1 VVRVSILVDD
11 DTRVVVQG
19 ITGGEGS
26 FHTEQMME
34 YGTNVVAGAVP
45 GKGGQEVQGVPV
57 YDTVH
62 DAVAEEDADASVVFV
77 PPAFAADAMFEAL
90 DTSLDLVVAITEG
103 VPTQDMSKV
112 YRKLS
117 ETDTHLIGP
126 NCPGII
132 TPGEAKLGILPGNI
146 FSDGDVGLV
155 SRSGTLTYQ
164 VVDNLT
170 QRGIGQTTAVGIG
183 GDPIIGTSFVD
194 ALELFEADTE
204 TKAVVMCG
212 EIGGED
218 EEQAAQ
224 FIAREMDTPVAG
236 FIAGRTAPPGKRM
249 GHAGA
254 IVSGSGT
261 GTAQSKI
268 EALNDAGV
276 PVGDTPEEVAD
287 SVEGFLS

>member
-1 VVRVSILVDD
+1 MSIFVDD

-19 ITGGEGS
+19 ITGGEGK
-26 FHTEQMME
+26 FHAGQMIE

-45 GKGGQEVQGVPV
+45 GKGGQEVAGVPV
-57 YDTVH
+57 YDTVDEAV
-62 DAVAEEDADASVVFV
+62 DAEDADASVVFV
-77 PPAFAADAMFEAL
+77 PPAFAGDAVFEAL
-90 DTSLDLVVAITEG
+90 DTDLDLAVAITEG
-103 VPTQDMSKV
+103 IPTQDMAKV
-112 YRKLS
+112 NKRLS
-117 ETDTHLIGP
+117 ETDTRLLGP

-146 FSDGDVGLV
+146 FSEGNVGLV

-170 QRGIGQTTAVGIG
+170 ERGLGQSTAIGIG
-183 GDPIIGTSFVD
+183 GDPIIGTSFID
-194 ALELFEADTE
+194 ALEAFEADTD
-204 TKAVVMCG
+204 TDAVVMCG

-218 EEQAAQ
+218 EEQAAK
-224 FIAREMDTPVAG
+224 FIGEHMDTPVAG

-268 EALNDAGV
+268 DALNDAGV

-287 SVEGFLS
+287 HVEDFL

>member
-1 VVRVSILVDD
+1 MSVLVDE

-19 ITGGEGS
+19 ITGGEGK
-26 FHTEQMME
+26 FHTEQMLE

-45 GKGGQEVQGVPV
+45 GKGGQEVAGVPV
-57 YDTVH
+57 YDTVSR
-62 DAVAEEDADASVVFV
+62 AAREEDADASVVFV
-77 PPAFAADAMFEAL
+77 PPAFAADALFEAL
-90 DTSLDLVVAITEG
+90 DAPLDLVVAITEG
-103 VPTQDMSKV
+103 IPTQDMSRV
-112 YRKLS
+112 YRRQQ
-117 ETDTHLIGP
+117 ETDTYLVGP
-126 NCPGII
+126 NCPGVI

-146 FSDGDVGLV
+146 FSDGSVGLI

-170 QRGIGQTTAVGIG
+170 ERGLGQSTAIGIG
-183 GDPIIGTSFVD
+183 GDPIIGTDFID
-194 ALELFEADTE
+194 ALELFNADSE
-204 TKAVVMCG
+204 TDAVVMCG

-218 EEQAAQ
+218 EEDAAAYIDQ
-224 FIAREMDTPVAG
+224 HVDTPVVG

-261 GTAQSKI
+261 GTAESKI
-268 EALNDAGV
+268 NALEAAGV

-287 SVEGFLS
+287 NVSDLL

>member
-1 VVRVSILVDD
+1 MSVLVDA

-19 ITGGEGS
+19 ITGGEGR
-26 FHTEQMME
+26 FHTEQMIE

-45 GKGGQEVQGVPV
+45 GKGGQEVMGVPV
-57 YDTVH
+57 YDTVEQAV
-62 DAVAEEDADASVVFV
+62 DAEDANTSVVFG
-77 PPAFAADAMFEAL
+77 PPAFAADACHEAL
-90 DTSLDLVVAITEG
+90 AVDDLDLVVTITEG
-103 VPTQDMSKV
+103 IPTQDMSGV
-112 YRKLS
+112 YSHLR
-117 ETDTHLIGP
+117 ETDTYLIGP

-132 TPGEAKLGILPGNI
+132 TPGTAKLGILPGNI
-146 FSDGDVGLV
+146 FAAGNVGLV

-170 QRGIGQTTAVGIG
+170 DRGLGQSTAVGIG
-183 GDPIIGTSFVD
+183 GDPIIGTDFID
-194 ALELFEADTE
+194 ALELFEADPDTH
-204 TKAVVMCG
+204 AVVMCG

-218 EEQAAQ
+218 EEEAARYIGQ
-224 FIAREMDTPVAG
+224 YMDTPVAG

-268 EALNDAGV
+268 DALEGVGV
-276 PVGDTPEEVAD
+276 PVGDTPEEVVD
-287 SVEGFLS
+287 HVEDLL

>member
-1 VVRVSILVDD
+1 MSVLVDD

-19 ITGGEGS
+19 ITGGEGR
-26 FHTEQMME
+26 FHTEQMIE

-45 GKGGQEVQGVPV
+45 GKGGEEVAGVPV
-57 YDTVH
+57 YDTVAG
-62 DAVAEEDADASVVFV
+62 AVEAEDADASVVFV
-77 PPAFAADAMFEAL
+77 PPAFAGDACFEAL
-90 DTSLDLVVAITEG
+90 GVDDLDLVVTITEG
-103 VPTQDMSKV
+103 IPTQDMARV
-112 YRKLS
+112 NRRLQ
-117 ETDTHLIGP
+117 ETDTYLVGP
-126 NCPGII
+126 NCPGLI

-146 FSDGDVGLV
+146 FSAGNVGLV

-170 QRGIGQTTAVGIG
+170 QRGLGQSTAIGIG
-183 GDPIIGTSFVD
+183 GDPIIGTSFVE
-194 ALELFEADTE
+194 ALALFEQDPATD
-204 TKAVVMCG
+204 AVVMCG

-218 EEQAAQ
+218 EEEAAEY
-224 FIAREMDTPVAG
+224 IDEYMTTPVAG

-268 EALNDAGV
+268 SALEGAGV
-276 PVGDTPEEVAD
+276 PVGDTPGEVAAN
-287 SVEGFLS
+287 VEDLL

>member
-1 VVRVSILVDD
+1 MSVLVDE

-19 ITGGEGS
+19 ITGGEGK

-45 GKGGQEVQGVPV
+45 GRGGQEVAGVPV
-57 YDTVH
+57 YDTV
-62 DAVAEEDADASVVFV
+62 DQAARREDANAAVVFV
-77 PPAFAADAMFEAL
+77 PPAFAGDAIFEAL
-90 DTSLDLVVAITEG
+90 DAPVDLVVAITEG
-103 VPTQDMSKV
+103 IPTQDMARVK
-112 YRKLS
+112 RKQD
-117 ETDTHLIGP
+117 ETDTHLVGP
-126 NCPGII
+126 NCPGVI
-132 TPGEAKLGILPGNI
+132 TPGVAKLGILPGNI
-146 FSDGDVGLV
+146 FSSGDVGLV

-170 QRGIGQTTAVGIG
+170 KRDIGQTTAIGIG
-183 GDPIIGTSFVD
+183 GDPIIGTSFID
-194 ALELFEADTE
+194 ALELFEADPD

-218 EEQAAQ
+218 EENAAQ
-224 FIAREMDTPVAG
+224 YIAEYMDTPVAG

-261 GTAQSKI
+261 GTAESKI
-268 EALNDAGV
+268 GALEDAGV

-287 SVEGFLS
+287 HVEEIL

>member
-1 VVRVSILVDD
+1 MSVFVDD

-26 FHTEQMME
+26 FHARQMIE

-45 GKGGQEVQGVPV
+45 GKGGQEAAGVPV
-57 YDTVH
+57 YDTVSE
-62 DAVAEEDADASVVFV
+62 AAAAEDADASVLFV
-77 PPAFAADAMFEAL
+77 PPAFAADAIFEAL
-90 DTSLDLVVAITEG
+90 DADLNLAVAITEG
-103 VPTQDMSKV
+103 IPTQDMAKV
-112 YRKLS
+112 KRRLG
-117 ETDTHLIGP
+117 ETDTRLLGP

-146 FSDGDVGLV
+146 FADGTVGLV

-170 QRGIGQTTAVGIG
+170 ERGLGQSTAIGIG

-194 ALELFEADTE
+194 ALEAFEADAE
-204 TKAVVMCG
+204 TDAVVMCG

-218 EEQAAQ
+218 EEQAAR
-224 FIAREMDTPVAG
+224 FIGEYMDTPVAG

-268 EALNDAGV
+268 DALNDAGV

-287 SVEGFLS
+287 HVESFL

>member
-1 VVRVSILVDD
+1 MSVLVDD

-19 ITGGEGS
+19 ITGGEGK
-26 FHTEQMME
+26 FHAEQMME

-45 GKGGQEVQGVPV
+45 GKGGQDVDGVPV
-57 YDTVH
+57 YDTVEQ
-62 DAVAEEDADASVVFV
+62 AAREEDADASVVFV
-77 PPAFAADAMFEAL
+77 PPAFAGDAIFEAL
-90 DTSLDLVVAITEG
+90 DADLDLAVAITEG
-103 VPTQDMSKV
+103 IPTQDMARVNK
-112 YRKLS
+112 RLT
-117 ETDTHLIGP
+117 ETDTRLIGP

-146 FSDGDVGLV
+146 FSEGNVGLV

-170 QRGIGQTTAVGIG
+170 ERGLGQTTAIGIG
-183 GDPIIGTSFVD
+183 GDPIIGTDFVD
-194 ALELFEADTE
+194 ALELFEADTD
-204 TKAVVMCG
+204 THAVVMCG

-218 EEQAAQ
+218 EEEAARY
-224 FIAREMDTPVAG
+224 IAAEMDTPVVG

-261 GTAQSKI
+261 GTAASKI
-268 EALNDAGV
+268 EALEAAGV
-276 PVGDTPEEVAD
+276 PVGDTPEEVAGH
-287 SVEGFLS
+287 VEDVL

>member
-1 VVRVSILVDD
+1 MSILVDN

-19 ITGGEGS
+19 ITGGEGK

-34 YGTNVVAGAVP
+34 YGTNIVAGAVP
-45 GKGGQEVQGVPV
+45 GRGGQEVDGVPV

-62 DAVAEEDADASVVFV
+62 QAAREEDANASVVFV
-77 PPAFAADAMFEAL
+77 PPAFAADALFEAL
-90 DTSLDLVVAITEG
+90 DSPVDLVVAITEG
-103 VPTQDMSKV
+103 VPQQDMATV

-126 NCPGII
+126 NCPGLI

-146 FSDGDVGLV
+146 FAEGNVGLV

-170 QRGIGQTTAVGIG
+170 QRGIGQTSAVGIG
-183 GDPIIGTSFVD
+183 GDPIIGTDFVD
-194 ALELFEADTE
+194 ALELFENDPDTE
-204 TKAVVMCG
+204 AVAMCG

-218 EEQAAQ
+218 EEEAAA
-224 FIAREMDTPVAG
+224 FIGEHMDTPVAG

-261 GTAQSKI
+261 GTAESKI
-268 EALNDAGV
+268 NALNDAGV
-276 PVGDTPEEVAD
+276 PVGDTPNEVAD
-287 SVEGFLS
+287 HIEGFL

>member
-1 VVRVSILVDD
+1 MSVLVDA

-19 ITGGEGS
+19 ITGGEGQ
-26 FHTEQMME
+26 FHAEQMID

-45 GKGGQEVQGVPV
+45 GKGGREVSGVPV

-62 DAVAEEDADASVVFV
+62 AAVREADADASVVFV
-77 PPAFAADAMFEAL
+77 PPAFAGDALFEAL
-90 DTSLDLVVAITEG
+90 DAPLDLVVAITEG
-103 VPTQDMSKV
+103 IPTQDMARV
-112 YRKLS
+112 NRRL
-117 ETDTHLIGP
+117 EGTDTYLVGP
-126 NCPGII
+126 NCPGVI
-132 TPGEAKLGILPGNI
+132 TPGAAKLGILPGNI
-146 FSDGDVGLV
+146 FSSGDVGFV

-164 VVDNLT
+164 VVDSLT
-170 QRGIGQTTAVGIG
+170 ERGIGQTTAIGIG

-194 ALELFEADTE
+194 ALDLFEADPDTE
-204 TKAVVMCG
+204 AVVMCG

-218 EEQAAQ
+218 EERAAR
-224 FIAREMDTPVAG
+224 FIAEHMDTPVVG

-268 EALNDAGV
+268 DALNDAGV
-276 PVGDTPEEVAD
+276 PVGDTPAEVAD
-287 SVEGFLS
+287 HVEDLL

>member
-1 VVRVSILVDD
+1 MSILVDD

-19 ITGGEGS
+19 ITGGEGK
-26 FHTEQMME
+26 FHAEQMME

-45 GKGGQEVQGVPV
+45 GRGGQEVAGVPV
-57 YDTVH
+57 YDTVNQ
-62 DAVAEEDADASVVFV
+62 AVREENADASVIFV
-77 PPAFAADAMFEAL
+77 PPAFAADAIFE
-90 DTSLDLVVAITEG
+90 SLDSELDLAVAITEG
-103 VPTQDMSKV
+103 IPTQDMSKV
-112 YRKLS
+112 YKRLS
-117 ETDTHLIGP
+117 EVDTHLVGP
-126 NCPGII
+126 NCPGLI

-146 FSDGDVGLV
+146 FSSGNVGLV

-170 QRGIGQTTAVGIG
+170 NRGLGQTTAVGIG

-194 ALELFEADTE
+194 ALSLFEEDPETE
-204 TKAVVMCG
+204 AVVMCG

-218 EEQAAQ
+218 EEQAAA
-224 FIAREMDTPVAG
+224 FIDENMETPVAG

-261 GTAQSKI
+261 GTAESKI
-268 EALNDAGV
+268 DALNDAGV

-287 SVEGFLS
+287 NVEELL

>member
-1 VVRVSILVDD
+1 MSIFVDD

-19 ITGGEGS
+19 ITGGEGK
-26 FHTEQMME
+26 FHAGQMIE

-45 GKGGQEVQGVPV
+45 GKGGQEVHGVPV
-57 YDTVH
+57 YDTV
-62 DAVAEEDADASVVFV
+62 DEAVEAEDADASVIFV
-77 PPAFAADAMFEAL
+77 PPAFAADAIFESL
-90 DTSLDLVVAITEG
+90 DTDLDLAVAITEG
-103 VPTQDMSKV
+103 IPTQDMAKV
-112 YRKLS
+112 NKRLG
-117 ETDTHLIGP
+117 ETETRLIGP

-146 FSDGDVGLV
+146 FSEGDVGLV

-170 QRGIGQTTAVGIG
+170 ERGLGQSTAIGIG

-194 ALELFEADTE
+194 ALEAFEADTD
-204 TKAVVMCG
+204 TDAVVMCG

-218 EEQAAQ
+218 EEQAAK
-224 FIAREMDTPVAG
+224 FIGEHMDTPVAG

-268 EALNDAGV
+268 DALNDAGV

-287 SVEGFLS
+287 HVEDFL

>member
-1 VVRVSILVDD
+1 MSVLVDD

-19 ITGGEGS
+19 ITGGEGK
-26 FHTEQMME
+26 FHAEQMIE

-45 GKGGQEVQGVPV
+45 GKGGQEVAGVPV
-57 YDTVH
+57 YDTVNE
-62 DAVAEEDADASVVFV
+62 AVEAEDADASVVFV
-77 PPAFAADAMFEAL
+77 PPAFAADAIFEGL
-90 DTSLDLVVAITEG
+90 DTDLDLVVAITEG
-103 VPTQDMSKV
+103 IPTQDMAKV
-112 YRKLS
+112 NKRLS
-117 ETDTHLIGP
+117 EVDTRLIGP

-146 FSDGDVGLV
+146 FESGNVGLV

-164 VVDNLT
+164 VVDSLT
-170 QRGIGQTTAVGIG
+170 SRGIGQTTAIGIG
-183 GDPIIGTSFVD
+183 GDPIIGTDFID
-194 ALELFEADTE
+194 ALELFEADEDTD
-204 TKAVVMCG
+204 AVVMCG

-218 EEQAAQ
+218 EEAAAQ
-224 FIAREMDTPVAG
+224 FIAEHMDTPVAG

-261 GTAQSKI
+261 GTAESKI
-268 EALNDAGV
+268 SALNDAGV

-287 SVEGFLS
+287 NIENLL

>member
-1 VVRVSILVDD
+1 MSVLVDE

-19 ITGGEGS
+19 ITGGEGK
-26 FHTEQMME
+26 FHTEQMLD

-45 GKGGQEVQGVPV
+45 GKGGEEVAGVPV
-57 YDTVH
+57 YDTVRE
-62 DAVAEEDADASVVFV
+62 AVREEDADASVVFV
-77 PPAFAADAMFEAL
+77 PPAFAGDAMFEAL
-90 DTSLDLVVAITEG
+90 DSPLDLVVTITEG
-103 VPTQDMSKV
+103 IPQQDVARV
-112 YRKLS
+112 YERLG
-117 ETDTHLIGP
+117 ETDTHLVGP
-126 NCPGII
+126 NCPGVI

-146 FSDGDVGLV
+146 FADGDVGLV

-164 VVDNLT
+164 VVDSLT

-183 GDPIIGTSFVD
+183 GDPIIGSDFVD
-194 ALELFEADTE
+194 VLELFEDDPE
-204 TKAVVMCG
+204 THAVVMCG

-218 EEQAAQ
+218 EEEAARY
-224 FIAREMDTPVAG
+224 IAEYMDTPVAG

-268 EALNDAGV
+268 DALNDAGV
-276 PVGDTPEEVAD
+276 PVGDTPEEVVGH
-287 SVEGFLS
+287 VEDLL

>member
-1 VVRVSILVDD
+1 MSILVDD

-19 ITGGEGS
+19 ITGGEGK
-26 FHTEQMME
+26 FHTGQMME

-45 GKGGQEVQGVPV
+45 GRGGQEVEGVPV

-62 DAVAEEDADASVVFV
+62 EAAREEDANASVIFV
-77 PPAFAADAMFEAL
+77 PPAFAGDAMFEAL
-90 DTSLDLVVAITEG
+90 DSPVDLAVAITEG
-103 VPTQDMSKV
+103 VPQQDMARV
-112 YRKLS
+112 YRRLG
-117 ETDTHLIGP
+117 ETDTHLVGP
-126 NCPGII
+126 NCPGLI

-146 FSDGDVGLV
+146 FSEGNVGLV

-164 VVDNLT
+164 VVDSLT
-170 QRGIGQTTAVGIG
+170 NRGIGQTTAVGIG
-183 GDPIIGTSFVD
+183 GDPIIGTDFVD
-194 ALELFEADTE
+194 ALELFEADPD

-218 EEQAAQ
+218 EEEAADY
-224 FIAREMDTPVAG
+224 IAEYMDTPVAG

-261 GTAQSKI
+261 GTAESKI
-268 EALNDAGV
+268 NALNDAGV

-287 SVEGFLS
+287 AVEDFI

>member
-1 VVRVSILVDD
+1 MSIFVDD

-19 ITGGEGS
+19 ITGGEGK
-26 FHTEQMME
+26 FHAGQMIE

-45 GKGGQEVQGVPV
+45 GKGGQEVHGVPV
-57 YDTVH
+57 YDTV
-62 DAVAEEDADASVVFV
+62 DEAVEAEDADASVIFV
-77 PPAFAADAMFEAL
+77 PPAFAADAIFESL
-90 DTSLDLVVAITEG
+90 DTDLDLAVAITEG
-103 VPTQDMSKV
+103 IPTQDMAKV
-112 YRKLS
+112 NKRLD
-117 ETDTHLIGP
+117 ETDTRLIGP

-146 FSDGDVGLV
+146 FSEGNVGLV

-170 QRGIGQTTAVGIG
+170 ERGLGQSTAIGIG

-194 ALELFEADTE
+194 ALEAFEADTD
-204 TKAVVMCG
+204 TDAVVMCG

-218 EEQAAQ
+218 EEQAAK
-224 FIAREMDTPVAG
+224 FIGEHMDTPVAG

-268 EALNDAGV
+268 DALNDAGV

-287 SVEGFLS
+287 HVEDFL

>member
-1 VVRVSILVDD
+1 MSIFVDD

-19 ITGGEGS
+19 ITGGEGK
-26 FHTEQMME
+26 FHAGQMIE

-45 GKGGQEVQGVPV
+45 GKGGQEVHGVPV
-57 YDTVH
+57 YDTV
-62 DAVAEEDADASVVFV
+62 DEAVAAEDADASVIFV
-77 PPAFAADAMFEAL
+77 PPAFAADAVFESL
-90 DTSLDLVVAITEG
+90 DTDLDLAVAITEG
-103 VPTQDMSKV
+103 IPTQDMAKV
-112 YRKLS
+112 NKRLG
-117 ETDTHLIGP
+117 ETDTRLIGP

-146 FSDGDVGLV
+146 FSEGNVGLV

-170 QRGIGQTTAVGIG
+170 ERGLGQSTAIGIG

-194 ALELFEADTE
+194 ALEAFEADPDTD
-204 TKAVVMCG
+204 AVVMCG

-218 EEQAAQ
+218 EEQAAR
-224 FIAREMDTPVAG
+224 FIGEHMDTPVAG

-268 EALNDAGV
+268 DALNDAGV

-287 SVEGFLS
+287 HVEDFL